1 LNPDELNN
9 LLAKKLAQLIDEGKV
24 DEDDA
29 CCRLKKNIPQLSD
42 NFASILYKSLGKRT
56 QSMLKDRRRDQNNF
70 ERKHYLLWK
79 EGIDRLEAYLIVA
92 YELGENFNGYY
103 RKEAEKRQ
111 DYLFEALTRL
121 HARSIHVGFE
131 VLCLLSSGFA
141 DGAHARWRTAHEL
154 AVVATFLVQNKE
166 DISRKYLEHEAV
178 ESYKA
183 MLQYQ
188 DYAERLNLK
197 PVHQEDVQRIRE
209 LRDALVNKYGKSFGT
224 TYGWAA
230 DALENKTPNFFDIE
244 KAAGM
249 AHMRPYYKMA
259 SHNIHANP
267 KGIRFRLGLAKEGKV
282 LLAGPINY
290 GLADPAQNIAVS
302 ILETTT
308 PLLRLVDNIDSIVM
322 GKLMARYV
330 DEIIESFI
338 ETQRQMDEYDES
350 LQSAQNEDD

>member
-1 LNPDELNN
+1 MNPDELHN
-9 LLAKKLAQLIDEGKV
+9 LFAKKLAQLIDEGKV

-29 CCRLKKNIPQLSD
+29 CCRLKKNIPELSD
-42 NFASILYKSLGKRT
+42 SFASILYKSLGKRT
-56 QSMLKDRRRDQNNF
+56 QSMLKDRRHEQNNF
-70 ERKHYLLWK
+70 EKQHYLLWK
-79 EGIDRLEAYLIVA
+79 DGIDRLETYLVVA

-111 DYLFEALTRL
+111 DYLFEALIRL

-154 AVVATFLVQNKE
+154 AVVAIFLAQNKE
-166 DISRKYLEHEAV
+166 DVSRKYLEHEAV

-188 DYAERLNLK
+188 EYTEELNLREV
-197 PVHQEDVQRIRE
+197 PQEDVQRIRNS
-209 LRDALVNKYGKSFGT
+209 RDALVNKYGKPFGT
-224 TYGWAA
+224 PYGWAA
-230 DALENKTPNFFDIE
+230 DVLENKKPNFSHIE

-259 SHNIHANP
+259 SHNVHANP
-267 KGIRFRLGLAKEGKV
+267 KGIQFRLGSAKEKKV
-282 LLAGPINY
+282 LLAGPSNY

-302 ILETTT
+302 ILEITT
-308 PLLRLVDNIDSIVM
+308 PLLSLVDNIDSLVM
-322 GKLMARYV
+322 SKLMARYV
-330 DEIIESFI
+330 DEIIDSFI
-338 ETQRQMDEYDES
+338 ETQQQMDKYDES
-350 LQSAQNEDD
+350 L